1 MVYIHTHINRF
12 RSINFTPT
20 QNTEQTCC
28 NTPKKQLFTCNV
40 HHTHTHH
47 HNNNSAKTKNKN
59 TFIIL
64 LFTLRPNTRPS
75 RTPDEKPTAH
85 RSPLAARRRRRI
97 NHEKFI
103 VPVGCLR
110 HVLLYNNNNNIA
122 NKCVCILNKQTNK
135 C

>member
-1 MVYIHTHINRF
+1 MLQHTQKTIIHMQCAPHAHTLTQQQCKNKKQKHIYNFIIHT
-12 RSINFTPT
+12 
-20 QNTEQTCC
+20 
-28 NTPKKQLFTCNV
+28 KAKYKAKQDARRK
-40 HHTHTHH
+40 TH
-47 HNNNSAKTKNKN
+47 
-59 TFIIL
+59 
-64 LFTLRPNTRPS
+64 RPS
-75 RTPDEKPTAH
+75 
-85 RSPLAARRRRRI
+85 LAARRRRRI